1 MRIKYSTDIFNNKT
15 TYKNGKK
22 KGIEQGGNVKFISLG
37 DAKDM
42 QSREIEGKTVWIVD
56 V

>member
-22 KGIEQGGNVKFISLG
+22 KGIEQGGKLKYGYSGGNC
-37 DAKDM
+37 
-42 QSREIEGKTVWIVD
+42 QIEELLTLVQKE
-56 V
+56 